1 MNLRNP
7 VNTLTHALMHAIEIG
22 LDGVPSETAT
32 QLLGPTAD
40 GPRRRRPTLAECE
53 VVMFCQSWRPV
64 DTGFKEPSTC
74 GHVDGEVAVVIGPQ
88 RDACVYFA
96 CQFAYHVRAPN
107 RRFYL
112 DVAAQA
118 MAPVN
123 QVGPYDGRDG
133 EEAESV
139 DYCVEMQIACLH
151 AATAKHRPLHG
162 RTIAGL
168 LNRYAEKFALMAQQA
183 EADEDIAGERVD
195 GGTAP

>member
-32 QLLGPTAD
+32 QLLGPAAD
-40 GPRRRRPTLAECE
+40 GPRRRRPMLAECE
-53 VVMFCQSWRPV
+53 VAMFCQSWCPA
-64 DTGFKEPSTC
+64 DMGFKEPSPC

-96 CQFAYHVRAPN
+96 CQFAYHVNTPN

-118 MAPVN
+118 MAPMN
-123 QVGPYDGRDG
+123 QAKRYDGRDD

-139 DYCVEMQIACLH
+139 DYCVQMQIACLH
-151 AATAKHRPLHG
+151 AATAKHRPAHG

-168 LNRYAEKFALMAQQA
+168 LQSYAEKFLTLAQQA
-183 EADEDIAGERVD
+183 EPRADKA
-195 GGTAP
+195 TARAAS